1 MFVVAMHNL
10 KQSRQQLTQMM
21 TINLT
26 EWRTKQV
33 KKMCNQLQLP
43 SMKQKIKLDMF
54 YMSDKHKYVYCS
66 TPKVASSSWIHALL
80 GLDFKHAAQVSI
92 YQKTWAGMVLKS
104 LQPSRKYKPAEVL
117 KRLKNYYT
125 FMFVREPL
133 ERLVSAYRIWCVTHD
148 NNWLTRAVHRHCN
161 SSNKG
166 NNEMQL

>member
-10 KQSRQQLTQMM
+10 KQSRQQSTQRI

-33 KKMCNQLQLP
+33 KKMCSQLHVP
-43 SMKQKIKLDMF
+43 SRKRKIKLDMF
-54 YMSDKHKYVYCS
+54 YMSDKHKYVYCRS
-66 TPKVASSSWIHALL
+66 PKVASSSWIRALV
-80 GLDFKHAAQVSI
+80 GLDFKRATEVSI
-92 YQKTWAGMVLKS
+92 YRKAWSGLALKF
-104 LQPSRKYKPAEVL
+104 LQPSRQYKPSEVL
-117 KRLKNYYT
+117 KRLKKYYT

-161 SSNKG
+161 SSSKG
-166 NNEMQL
+166 NNEMQ